1 VEVNSKVKMRQPIKR
16 YCSKCG
22 KILNAA
28 ILGDTCLTCL
38 CGLDKRDTE
47 NREGDKDE

>member
-1 VEVNSKVKMRQPIKR
+1 MKQPIKR
-16 YCSKCG
+16 YCSNCG

-38 CGLDKRDTE
+38 CGLDKRYAE
-47 NREGDKDE
+47 NREDGKDE